1 MITHDQ
7 IKQRIIEEIKNCG
20 MKQEELAKAIN
31 VGQSSISQYIK
42 GTKMPSVETIANL
55 CVVLDLNANELL
67 CIKDEKGTK

>member
-7 IKQRIIEEIKNCG
+7 IKQKIIEEIKNCG

-55 CVVLDLNANELL
+55 CAILELDANEIL
-67 CIKDEKGTK
+67 CLTNKKGIK